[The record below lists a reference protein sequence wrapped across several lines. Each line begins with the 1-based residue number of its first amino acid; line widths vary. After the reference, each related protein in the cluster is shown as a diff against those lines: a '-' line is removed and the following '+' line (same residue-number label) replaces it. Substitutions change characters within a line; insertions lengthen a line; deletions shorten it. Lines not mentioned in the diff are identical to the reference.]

1 MCYLCLCKYDKIAN
15 NGKIMLDVFKEYPYR
30 GQAPIFPA
38 RAFHLHSMLINCG
51 HQSVSSPSYSFDG
64 MKRGRREMFIWQYT
78 LAGCGRLR
86 FEGEEYRVDQ
96 GKAML
101 LMIPE
106 NHCYYF
112 SPEDDYWE
120 FVFVTLNGSEL
131 IRLWRELRKMTGPLA
146 QITTGSRCVLK
157 AAEIYKYCC
166 EGKLQNPYDASS
178 MAYDFTMCALQDL
191 GKGGSGE
198 NRPEFIA
205 RVTEYCMEHIGE
217 DITIDD
223 LAEISGYSRYHFSRM
238 FHKYQ
243 GITPMA
249 FISDLKM
256 RLAVRLLQ
264 TERLSIKEIAEKC
277 GFMDVSYF
285 CKVFRNSQGVSPA
298 RFRNQK

>member
-1 MCYLCLCKYDKIAN
+1 
-15 NGKIMLDVFKEYPYR
+15 MLDVFKKYPYR

-51 HQSVSSPSYSFDG
+51 HQSVATPAYSFDG
-64 MKRGRREMFIWQYT
+64 MKRGRKEMFIWQYT

-86 FEGEEYRVDQ
+86 FEDEEYRVEQ
-96 GKAML
+96 GSAML
-101 LMIPE
+101 LTIPE

-112 SPEDDYWE
+112 SPEDEYWE

-131 IRLWRELRKMTGPLA
+131 IRLWRELRKMTGPVV
-146 QITTGSRCVLK
+146 QIPIGSKCILK
-157 AAEIYKYCC
+157 AAEIYQTCC

-178 MAYDFTMCALQDL
+178 MAYDFTMCALRDL
-191 GKGGSGE
+191 GREGSGG
-198 NRPEFIA
+198 NRPEYIT
-205 RVTEYCMEHIGE
+205 RVSEYCMEHIGE
-217 DITIDD
+217 DIAVDD
-223 LAEISGYSRYHFSRM
+223 LAAISGYSRYHFSRM

-285 CKVFRNSQGVSPA
+285 CKVFSNSQGVSPA